1 MERFRQAHSKRIL
14 ILSSKILRKL
24 DDECLALQEE
34 IWSVPSHIQKGLYL
48 FFKQENWIFKR
59 TFTFS
64 IKPQENSGDPPE
76 IRKKRIPLGFKK
88 DPHFYQANEDS
99 KKDLMVFK
107 QKRIQL
113 NPPENHK
120 DFTCFSKDSI
130 FPPHQSLPQPATHQP
145 VRSHQRAGWIIS
157 LVAAQQLLQTLSK
170 PWLIPFWYWSTMD

>member
-76 IRKKRIPLGFKK
+76 IEKEANPPRIKKGST
-88 DPHFYQANEDS
+88 FYQANEDS

-120 DFTCFSKDSI
+120 DFIYFPI
-130 FPPHQSLPQPATHQP
+130 FPPHQALPQPAPHQP
-145 VRSHQRAGWIIS
+145 VWSHQRAGWIIS
-157 LVAAQQLLQTLSK
+157 LVAAQQLLQTSSK
-170 PWLIPFWYWSTMD
+170 PWLTPFWYWNTMD